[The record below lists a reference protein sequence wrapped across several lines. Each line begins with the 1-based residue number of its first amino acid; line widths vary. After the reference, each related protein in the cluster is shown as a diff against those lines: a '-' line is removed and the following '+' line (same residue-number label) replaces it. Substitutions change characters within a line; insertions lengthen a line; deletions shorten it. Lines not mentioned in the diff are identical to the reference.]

1 MVRPTLVGVRGAAIY
16 EAPVEQILL
25 LKHPG
30 ASWMARRHGPRE
42 AQRDAE
48 DCREQGLMCAPR
60 PPTMYRRGSA
70 RPANY
75 GKPRLSV
82 RSIAAKLRR
91 TPNQVMLKAPSE
103 FDVAAE
109 IPAVL
114 GSEPV
119 FSDRQQAEGR
129 RRLAAQTRPRS
140 AAVGMTLLAT
150 AR

>member
-16 EAPVEQILL
+16 AASVERILL

-42 AQRDAE
+42 APRDAE

-109 IPAVL
+109 IL
-114 GSEPV
+114 T
-119 FSDRQQAEGR
+119 FSGVSRSSAT
-129 RRLAAQTRPRS
+129 ASRPR
-140 AAVGMTLLAT
+140 GGGGWRPRQDQGPPQLA
-150 AR
+150 

>member
-1 MVRPTLVGVRGAAIY
+1 MDRLKRNAMRKIAASRGF
-16 EAPVEQILL
+16 
-25 LKHPG
+25 
-30 ASWMARRHGPRE
+30 
-42 AQRDAE
+42 
-48 DCREQGLMCAPR
+48 MCAPC

-82 RSIAAKLRR
+82 RSIAAKLGRM
-91 TPNQVMLKAPSE
+91 PNQVMLKAPSE

-109 IPAVL
+109 ILAVL

-140 AAVGMTLLAT
+140 DAVGMTLLA
-150 AR
+150 